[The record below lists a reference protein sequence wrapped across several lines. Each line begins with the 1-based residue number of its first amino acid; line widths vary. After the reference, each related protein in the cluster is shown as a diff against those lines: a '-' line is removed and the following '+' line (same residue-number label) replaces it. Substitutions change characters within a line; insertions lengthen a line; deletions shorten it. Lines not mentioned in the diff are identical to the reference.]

1 MLGYSMLL
9 YPNAPSVN
17 TLNKAKKKVFKKEFD
32 RFNNESPFG
41 ETKVDSKTLEELV
54 PELQKVV
61 DNMAALIVQ
70 LDTTGNAYPRDMIPF
85 QTILSR
91 ALALLK
97 KLNFT
102 GLPLEDVDTLQRLS
116 DMMNSQRDAFNESI
130 QNVSPDVEQVLGLIT
145 KSFSDV
151 RKLLESKLL
160 QHQTSGVKAPLTM
173 EGSGFQLSELRPFS
187 GEEHYYPRRYL

>member
-1 MLGYSMLL
+1 
-9 YPNAPSVN
+9 VN
-17 TLNKAKKKVFKKEFD
+17 TLNKAKKKVFKLEFD

-41 ETKVDSKTLEELV
+41 ETKVDSTTLGELI
-54 PELQKVV
+54 PELQKVI

-70 LDTTGNAYPRDMIPF
+70 IDTTGNAYPRDMIPF

-102 GLPLEDVDTLQRLS
+102 GLPLEDVDTLQGFS
-116 DMMNSQRDAFNESI
+116 DMMNSQRDSFNESI
-130 QNVSPDVEQVLGLIT
+130 QTVSPDVEQVLGLIT

>member
-17 TLNKAKKKVFKKEFD
+17 TLNKAKKKVFKLEFD

-70 LDTTGNAYPRDMIPF
+70 LNITGNASTTQILPF
-85 QTILSR
+85 QSILSR
-91 ALALLK
+91 AFTLLK
-97 KLNFT
+97 KINFT
-102 GLPLEDVDTLQRLS
+102 GLPLEDVDTLQGLS
-116 DMMNSQRDAFNESI
+116 DMMNSQRDAFNDAVE
-130 QNVSPDVEQVLGLIT
+130 NVSPDVEQILNLIT

-187 GEEHYYPRRYL
+187 GVECEYPRRYL